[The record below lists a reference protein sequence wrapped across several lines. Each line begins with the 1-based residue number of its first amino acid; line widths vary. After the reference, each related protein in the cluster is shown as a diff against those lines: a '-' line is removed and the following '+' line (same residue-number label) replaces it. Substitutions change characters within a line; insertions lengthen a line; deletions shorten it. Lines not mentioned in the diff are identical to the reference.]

1 MRVAKRGVGDQQ
13 ALFLARPRGEL
24 FRSDL
29 LQQLPR
35 AGGRRDAAHARQD
48 RWLQA
53 FWNLLS
59 FDLRVAVENY
69 VAQVREQLSGAVAA
83 GGDAKKF
90 GRLVEKRSG
99 DFAGAET
106 RMIDDILQKRN
117 VGLDAANAKLA
128 QRTIHAL
135 ASFRKVQ
142 SPGGHF
148 HEQRIIIGREQRAG
162 VRRAAV
168 EANAKSRGRAVRGNF
183 SVVRR
188 EILLGVLGGHAAL

>member
-24 FRSDL
+24 FRSEL

-53 FWNLLS
+53 FWDLLY

-128 QRTIHAL
+128 QRAIHAL

-142 SPGGHF
+142 PPGGHF
-148 HEQRIIIGREQRAG
+148 HEQRIVIG
-162 VRRAAV
+162 
-168 EANAKSRGRAVRGNF
+168 
-183 SVVRR
+183 R
-188 EILLGVLGGHAAL
+188 EILLGILGSHAALQRRAVQRHAFLLRKR